1 MKNPAA
7 RRSARHLVS
16 ALAVS
21 LALLGGCESAGG
33 LGSLLSTPTAMDLL
47 APAVKASAEN
57 YLSGLAGATSA
68 LSSVNGY
75 ADLLSLYEKVQPYIA
90 QARDASA
97 ELRALSPE
105 TRANVLEAFGPR
117 LTSTNSGFTSQVDG
131 VAERFGLPSGVR
143 DLVSAVELFGR

>member
-1 MKNPAA
+1 MKNLA
-7 RRSARHLVS
+7 RRRVS
-16 ALAVS
+16 RLAPALAVS
-21 LALLGGCESAGG
+21 LALLGGCETTGG
-33 LGSLLSTPTAMDLL
+33 LGGLFSSPTAMDLL

-68 LSSVNGY
+68 LASVNGY

-97 ELRALSPE
+97 ELRALSPQ

-117 LTSTNSGFTSQVDG
+117 ITNTNSGFTSQVDDL
-131 VAERFGLPSGVR
+131 ADRFGLPSGVR
-143 DLVSAVELFGR
+143 ELVSGVELFGR